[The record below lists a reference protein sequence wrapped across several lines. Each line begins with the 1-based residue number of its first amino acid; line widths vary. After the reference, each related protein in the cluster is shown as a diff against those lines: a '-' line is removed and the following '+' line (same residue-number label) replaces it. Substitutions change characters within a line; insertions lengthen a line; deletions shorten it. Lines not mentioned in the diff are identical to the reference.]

1 MKKVCVSLI
10 GFFACFLFTVSILAW
25 QQGNKANVASVEGHV
40 YEPKKVEP
48 SDERVNRLRVPSG
61 FTINKFALISNPRMI
76 AVGSDGTVYVTQ
88 REPGTLS
95 MLKDLDNDGI
105 ADVQKVIAEKKGLHG
120 VALYQNKIYLAT
132 VKEVFVAPLNSDG
145 TLGML
150 QILINDLPDGGQHPN
165 RTLAVGPDNM
175 LYISVGS
182 TCNTCKETNE
192 ENATILRADLNGK
205 NRKIFAS
212 GLRNTIGYG
221 WHPQSKRLYGFDHG
235 IDWLGD
241 EEQPEEFNELTAGSQ
256 YGWPFVYAKSK
267 IYPHGEPP
275 PGYTKEMWAK
285 MSKDPLL
292 LYTPH
297 SAPMQ
302 MAFYMAKQFPAEFH
316 NDAFVAMRGS
326 WNRNP
331 PSGYEIARVRFD
343 RSGAPLGIESF
354 ISGFLTKDE
363 GSGEYAQFAR
373 LAGLAVAKDGS
384 LLFSDDTNN
393 VIYRVSYKT
402 PKPNE
407 MALPVIT
414 SKLSEFATIPSTIQV
429 KSEAFSH
436 NGTIPS
442 AHSAYGEN
450 RSPVLSWS
458 GAPGGT
464 KSFVLMM
471 EDPDALSPKPFVHW
485 LVANLPANVTS
496 LPASLPPGDK
506 IDTVVGAKQ
515 GAANTSAIGYFG
527 PRPPAG
533 DPPHHYHFQVFALDT
548 TLKLD
553 TGFNRHTLLKAMQ
566 GHVLAKGE
574 IIGTF
579 QRQ

>member
-1 MKKVCVSLI
+1 MKKFCLWLI
-10 GFFACFLFTVSILAW
+10 TLFTFFSSAMPIPAL
-25 QQGNKANVASVEGHV
+25 QQGKKANMASLEGHV
-40 YEPKKVEP
+40 YEPKKLEP
-48 SDERVNRLRVPSG
+48 SDERVSRLKVPAG
-61 FTINKFALISNPRMI
+61 FTINKFALLTNPRMI
-76 AVGSDGTVYVTQ
+76 AVGNDGTVYVTQ

-105 ADVQKVIAEKKGLHG
+105 ADVQKVIAEKNGLHG
-120 VALYQNKIYLAT
+120 VAVYQNKIYLAT

-145 TLGML
+145 SLGTLQML
-150 QILINDLPDGGQHPN
+150 IDDLPDGGQHPN
-165 RTLAVGPDNM
+165 RTLAVGPDNL

-192 ENATILRADLNGK
+192 EHATILRAGLDGR
-205 NRKIFAS
+205 NRKVYAS

-221 WHPQSKRLYGFDHG
+221 WHPQSKRFYGFDHG

-241 EEQPEEFNELTAGSQ
+241 EEQPEEFNELAEGAK

-285 MSKDPLL
+285 MSKEPLL

-302 MAFYMAKQFPAEFH
+302 MVFYTAAQFPAEYH

-343 RSGAPLGIESF
+343 KSGAALGVEPF
-354 ISGFLTKDE
+354 ISGFLARD
-363 GSGEYAQFAR
+363 GASGEYAQFAR
-373 LAGLAVAKDGS
+373 LAGLAVAKDGA
-384 LLFSDDTNN
+384 LLVSDDTNN
-393 VIYRVSYKT
+393 VIYRVAYKSA
-402 PKPNE
+402 KPGE
-407 MALPVIT
+407 LAPPVIT
-414 SKLSEFATIPSTIQV
+414 SELSGFASAPSTIRV
-429 KSEAFSH
+429 KSEAFAN
-436 NGTIPS
+436 NGAIPS
-442 AHSAYGEN
+442 PHSAYGEN
-450 RSPVLSWS
+450 RSPALNWS

-464 KSFVLMM
+464 KSFVLIM
-471 EDPDALSPKPFVHW
+471 EDPDALSPKPFAHW
-485 LVANLPANVTS
+485 LVANIPATVTG
-496 LPASLPPGDK
+496 LPASLPPGDRVGS
-506 IDTVVGAKQ
+506 IAGAKQ
-515 GAANTSAIGYFG
+515 GAANTGANGYYG

-553 TGFNRHTLLKAMQ
+553 PGFNRHSLLKAMK

-574 IIGTF
+574 IIGTY